1 MTNLIEPTDPLYFKE
16 TSSAPYDRHKYKL
29 VFKNRKA
36 IIFED
41 WDLARGA
48 WFEWSQT
55 GCLTTIEVLDSGGGK
70 GFS

>member
-1 MTNLIEPTDPLYFKE
+1 MTDTSTNLCLRTGRQ
-16 TSSAPYDRHKYKL
+16 SSLKTG
-29 VFKNRKA
+29 
-36 IIFED
+36 I
-41 WDLARGA
+41 WARGA

>member
-1 MTNLIEPTDPLYFKE
+1 MELIQPTDPLYFKE

-41 WDLARGA
+41 WDLARAA
-48 WFEWSQT
+48 WFNWCQT
-55 GCLTTIEVLDSGGGK
+55 GCLTTIEVLDSVGGK